1 MVRRSFAEAA
11 AASVSVKKAPMVTTT
26 MPPPPSPSRP
36 AAPRHDRLIIMSASQ
51 QQSLA
56 AATAQFAQA
65 RLLEATP
72 PDHRAAVDGTLGT
85 YLIAQLQ
92 QQQQLLLHPNHR
104 RPPQQNHDDNKIN
117 NDNNDDRWE
126 ALVELIH
133 DHCHVEWPVAQSIIE
148 AIVERLQ
155 TVAAPAPVVT
165 AAAVD
170 DDRRTLF
177 PTTNGWRDHHEA
189 NGDGRDKGVG
199 GGGGPSP
206 RFAAPQPDSD
216 LHFPPLGADV
226 PQRTS
231 HPTKPARGNAS
242 AAATATAAARSN
254 PTSDRSAEADRVA
267 AALFPSTTSRPRSRQ
282 NSSDETTLPPPRP
295 SSGTEETSLQHTSL
309 SPAYG
314 GYPYPPPAAAQ
325 FDAYYNHQQQQLQQ
339 QQQQQQQQQDYIIYS
354 TCELVL
360 SMNAE
365 VSYEA
370 AYTASS
376 LARADVNLAQ
386 YLVECTKTD
395 TPICRDFL
403 LHNACYRAD
412 CPYVYPLQ
420 RCIVVGDDDDACAAR
435 RLVFS
440 FCFSPQTILL
450 CVVRRWLVAPSL
462 LFRAGLLTTRPNTT
476 PVSFGS
482 RRFVAR
488 EPVVDFCTISIRAW
502 SSLCRN

>member
-1 MVRRSFAEAA
+1 MGRRSFAEAA

-26 MPPPPSPSRP
+26 MPPPPPSSRP
-36 AAPRHDRLIIMSASQ
+36 APPPRHDRLMIMSVSQ

-92 QQQQLLLHPNHR
+92 QQLHPNHHHH
-104 RPPQQNHDDNKIN
+104 RPQHTQTQNHDNDKIN

-126 ALVELIH
+126 ALAELIH
-133 DHCHVEWPVAQSIIE
+133 DHCHVQWPVAQSIID

-155 TVAAPAPVVT
+155 TPATT
-165 AAAVD
+165 AVAAVD
-170 DDRRTLF
+170 DDRRTLL
-177 PTTNGWRDHHEA
+177 PPNGWRDHHEA
-189 NGDGRDKGVG
+189 NNHGSGRDKA
-199 GGGGPSP
+199 GGGGPTP
-206 RFAAPQPDSD
+206 RLALPDSD

-226 PQRTS
+226 QQRTS

-242 AAATATAAARSN
+242 SAATTATARSN
-254 PTSDRSAEADRVA
+254 QTTDRS
-267 AALFPSTTSRPRSRQ
+267 PTRPRSRHS
-282 NSSDETTLPPPRP
+282 SSDELTLPPPRP

-314 GYPYPPPAAAQ
+314 GYPYPPPAAALPY
-325 FDAYYNHQQQQLQQ
+325 DAYYNHQQQQI

-354 TCELVL
+354 TCELLL

-365 VSYEA
+365 LSYEA

-376 LARADVNLAQ
+376 LAHADVNLAQ
-386 YLVECTKTD
+386 HLVACTKTD
-395 TPICRDFL
+395 TPICRDYL

-412 CPYVYPLQ
+412 CPYVYPLR
-420 RCIVVGDDDDACAAR
+420 RCINGDNDDAACAAR

-440 FCFSPQTILL
+440 F
-450 CVVRRWLVAPSL
+450 
-462 LFRAGLLTTRPNTT
+462 
-476 PVSFGS
+476 
-482 RRFVAR
+482 
-488 EPVVDFCTISIRAW
+488 
-502 SSLCRN
+502 